1 VDTPLW
7 ISGAALADALPYPAA
22 VAAIAGAL
30 AQPGHTPPRQ
40 IIDTTAGQVLLMPAE
55 LGSHAGVKVVTIAPD
70 NPTRGLPRI
79 NGVYVL
85 FDGET
90 LVPLAQLDAPALT
103 AVRTAAVSA
112 LAVSHLA
119 PPTASRLVVFGAGP
133 QAHAHVAALAAVR
146 PLTHVTVVARRPAAA
161 AAVARTATSL
171 GLECKEGRPVVG
183 FAQGGRPSMHQG
195 EGFLGEADVI
205 ACCTTAREP
214 LFDSG
219 GLKPEVAVV
228 AVGSHEPE
236 ARELDDALMRRA
248 TVVVESRASAAT
260 AGDVV
265 LAGTVDGIVAGDLA
279 DLVAGRVDVTPGR
292 PRVFKSVGE
301 AWEDLAVAAAV
312 YSRVSSVSHDR

>member
-7 ISGAALADALPYPAA
+7 ISAAALEAALPYPAA

-40 IIDTTAGQVLLMPAE
+40 IVDTAAGQLLLMPAE
-55 LGSHAGVKVVTIAPD
+55 LGSYAGVKVVTIAPD
-70 NPTRGLPRI
+70 NPSRGLPRI

-85 FDGET
+85 FDGVT

-112 LAVSHLA
+112 LAVSRLA
-119 PPTASRLVVFGAGP
+119 TPSASRLVVFGAGP

-146 PLTHVTVVARRPAAA
+146 PLTHVTVVARRAAA
-161 AAVARTATSL
+161 AEAVVRTATDL
-171 GLECKEGRPVVG
+171 GL
-183 FAQGGRPSMHQG
+183 QGVLSVHNAPARTPSMRV
-195 EGFLGEADVI
+195 GEADVV

-214 LFDSG
+214 LFDSA
-219 GLKPEVAVV
+219 GLKPEATVV

-265 LAGTVDGIVAGDLA
+265 LAGTVEDIVAGDLA
-279 DLVAGRVDVTPGR
+279 DLVAGRVDVAVGR

-301 AWEDLAVAAAV
+301 AWQDLAVAAAV
-312 YSRVSSVSHDR
+312 YSRVSSVNHDR